1 MKRYL
6 VLATVVCTLATPA
19 AAQSIGVPCGGV
31 LVATNSSTQFG
42 QQGLWLQY
50 TVTSSIPPNLCIAQT
65 YVDAVVASVGGS
77 AGHNQ
82 ATWTASIQRQVPV
95 PIPNL
100 YVTNGRHSY
109 RITATFTPVNA
120 LASHSA
126 AVVQLYSPPP
136 PDPAAECAA
145 NGSDWYWNGAE
156 CVFTPGSPLVIDVG
170 GKGFKLTSVDE
181 GVRFDIDGDGVCE
194 QVSWTAADAENAFLA
209 FDRNGNGVIDD
220 GTELFGTA
228 TPVFDGG
235 TAANGFEALS
245 YYQVGG
251 GLDGDT
257 AVSAADPIYAR
268 LLLWTDRNHN
278 GVSEPDELQTLAS
291 AGVGAI
297 SLNYRS
303 IGRRDRHGN
312 TFRQAAK
319 LTWWNGQQSNIYD
332 IWFRQAR

>member
-1 MKRYL
+1 MTRYFVMTAL
-6 VLATVVCTLATPA
+6 VCACAAPA

-50 TVTSSIPPNLCIAQT
+50 TVTSSIPPNLCISQT
-65 YVDAVVASVGGS
+65 YVDAVVASVAGS
-77 AGHNQ
+77 AGHDQ

-100 YVTNGRHSY
+100 YITNGRHSY
-109 RITATFTPVNA
+109 RLTATFTPVNA
-120 LASHSA
+120 LASQSA

-136 PDPAAECAA
+136 PDPVEECAA
-145 NGSDWYWNGAE
+145 NGSDWYWNGTE
-156 CVFTPGSPLVIDVG
+156 CIFTPGSPLLIDVG
-170 GKGFKLTSVDE
+170 GNGFKLTSVEE
-181 GVRFDIDGDGVCE
+181 GVPFDIDGDGVRE
-194 QVSWTAADAENAFLA
+194 QVSWTARGAENAFLA
-209 FDRNGNGVIDD
+209 CDRNGNGVIDD

-245 YYQVGG
+245 YYHVGG
-251 GLDGDT
+251 EFDGDAT
-257 AVSAADPIYAR
+257 VSVADPIYAR

-278 GVSEPDELQTLAS
+278 GASEPDELQTLAS
-291 AGVGAI
+291 ASVGAI
-297 SLNYRS
+297 SLTYKS

-312 TFRQAAK
+312 TFRQAAR
-319 LTWWNGQQSNIYD
+319 LTWVDGRQSNIYD